1 MAKGFKHGGGGG
13 GNPLNFEVVGG
24 AMPFG
29 YINCKDFTADIG
41 KVSVSNVTQKRITVT
56 ADGAEYRCASYD
68 FDVLPGQVLTFSAE
82 VESGYTGFPCLGL
95 RKYEGGSLVATLVNS
110 DTSITDGKLTLTQTV
125 PAGVTK
131 MRLELFCSWSSA
143 GSGSVTYKN
152 VMMGS
157 SSENAKE
164 NMVWVNTDQ
173 KITGWQFAADNPNL
187 IDFNTWANGIAY
199 ANGTKTISNGSI
211 TLTATANNCF
221 THCSTAHPLSHI
233 ACIPGKTYVFEWDC
247 SGAAGN
253 VHLWPNA
260 IESGGI
266 VVSNNVG
273 RIEYTAAEN
282 VTKLSFRVGVAKA
295 GTTTTYSNLRI
306 TEKDRAFNPGH
317 IWFSAGNSSLIEFNA
332 LKKNAVMVYPTA
344 AKQYV
349 SGAWSDIESYVY
361 VEGVW
366 KVMDDTFWL
375 YKDGTE
381 FPTRTGDLVYVKI
394 PDSNG
399 NNGEPT
405 VTRNSDNLVITGA
418 QYGGARFYAK
428 KINLTDFNKLCF
440 EGTMNTNLYDSL
452 RLKLGV
458 WTSTTGNPVAS
469 KIGQHINGTTLEIS
483 VANLSGEHYVGFW
496 IMDTSSKITVKKLW
510 LE

>member
-110 DTSITDGKLTLTQTV
+110 DTSITDGKLTFTQTV

-131 MRLELFCSWSSA
+131 MRLELFCSWSTA

-157 SSENAKE
+157 ANVAAKE
-164 NMVWVNTDQ
+164 NTIWVNTEAE
-173 KITGWQFAADNPNL
+173 ITGW
-187 IDFNTWANGIAY
+187 
-199 ANGTKTISNGSI
+199 
-211 TLTATANNCF
+211 
-221 THCSTAHPLSHI
+221 
-233 ACIPGKTYVFEWDC
+233 V
-247 SGAAGN
+247 
-253 VHLWPNA
+253 
-260 IESGGI
+260 
-266 VVSNNVG
+266 
-273 RIEYTAAEN
+273 
-282 VTKLSFRVGVAKA
+282 
-295 GTTTTYSNLRI
+295 
-306 TEKDRAFNPGH
+306 
-317 IWFSAGNSSLIEFNA
+317 FSAEEPAAPAEGMVWFFTPSPNTVAFDA
-332 LKKNAVMVYPTA
+332 LKKNSIMVYPNA

-349 SGAWSDIESYVY
+349 SGAWKDVEAAVY
-361 VEGVW
+361 LAGVW
-366 KVMDDTFWL
+366 TVMDDTFWL

-394 PDSNG
+394 PDSSG

-496 IMDTSSKITVKKLW
+496 IMDTNSKITVKKLW

>member
-1 MAKGFKHGGGGG
+1 
-13 GNPLNFEVVGG
+13 
-24 AMPFG
+24 
-29 YINCKDFTADIG
+29 
-41 KVSVSNVTQKRITVT
+41 
-56 ADGAEYRCASYD
+56 
-68 FDVLPGQVLTFSAE
+68 
-82 VESGYTGFPCLGL
+82 
-95 RKYEGGSLVATLVNS
+95 
-110 DTSITDGKLTLTQTV
+110 
-125 PAGVTK
+125 
-131 MRLELFCSWSSA
+131 MRLELFCSFSPA

-157 SSENAKE
+157 STVNARE
-164 NMVWVNTDQ
+164 NMVWVNTDV
-173 KITGWQFAADNPNL
+173 KITNW
-187 IDFNTWANGIAY
+187 
-199 ANGTKTISNGSI
+199 
-211 TLTATANNCF
+211 
-221 THCSTAHPLSHI
+221 
-233 ACIPGKTYVFEWDC
+233 V
-247 SGAAGN
+247 
-253 VHLWPNA
+253 
-260 IESGGI
+260 
-266 VVSNNVG
+266 
-273 RIEYTAAEN
+273 
-282 VTKLSFRVGVAKA
+282 
-295 GTTTTYSNLRI
+295 
-306 TEKDRAFNPGH
+306 
-317 IWFSAGNSSLIEFNA
+317 FSAEQPTGTEGQVWIITDNANDLKFNA
-332 LKKNAVMVYPTA
+332 LKKNALNVYPSA

-349 SGAWSDIESYVY
+349 SGAWSDIEAYVY

-405 VTRNSDNLVITGA
+405 VTRNSDNMVITGA

-440 EGTMNTNLYDSL
+440 EGTMNTNLYDGL

-496 IMDTSSKITVKKLW
+496 IMDTNSKITVRKLW

>member
-1 MAKGFKHGGGGG
+1 MAKGFKHGAGGVD
-13 GNPLNFEVVGG
+13 PLNFKVVGG
-24 AMPFG
+24 ARPFG
-29 YINCKDFTADIG
+29 YIDCRDFTALIG
-41 KVSVSNVTQKRITVT
+41 KVSVSDVEEKRITVT
-56 ADGAEYRCASYD
+56 AENAEYRCASYD
-68 FDVLPGQVLTFSAE
+68 FDVLPGQILTFSAE
-82 VESGYTGFPCLGL
+82 VESGYTGYPCLGL
-95 RKYEGGSLVATLVNS
+95 RKYEGGSLVAILVNS
-110 DTSITDGKLTLTQTV
+110 DSSITDGKLTLTQTV

-131 MRLELFCSWSSA
+131 MRLELFCSFSPA

-157 SSENAKE
+157 STVNARE
-164 NMVWVNTDQ
+164 NMVWVNTDV
-173 KITGWQFAADNPNL
+173 KITNW
-187 IDFNTWANGIAY
+187 
-199 ANGTKTISNGSI
+199 
-211 TLTATANNCF
+211 
-221 THCSTAHPLSHI
+221 
-233 ACIPGKTYVFEWDC
+233 V
-247 SGAAGN
+247 
-253 VHLWPNA
+253 
-260 IESGGI
+260 
-266 VVSNNVG
+266 
-273 RIEYTAAEN
+273 
-282 VTKLSFRVGVAKA
+282 
-295 GTTTTYSNLRI
+295 
-306 TEKDRAFNPGH
+306 
-317 IWFSAGNSSLIEFNA
+317 FSAEQPTGTEGQVWIITDNANDLKFNA
-332 LKKNAVMVYPTA
+332 LKKNALNVYPSA

-349 SGAWSDIESYVY
+349 SGAWSDIEAYVY

-405 VTRNSDNLVITGA
+405 VTRNSDNMVITGA

-440 EGTMNTNLYDSL
+440 EGTMNTNLYDGL

-496 IMDTSSKITVKKLW
+496 IMDTNSKITVRKLW